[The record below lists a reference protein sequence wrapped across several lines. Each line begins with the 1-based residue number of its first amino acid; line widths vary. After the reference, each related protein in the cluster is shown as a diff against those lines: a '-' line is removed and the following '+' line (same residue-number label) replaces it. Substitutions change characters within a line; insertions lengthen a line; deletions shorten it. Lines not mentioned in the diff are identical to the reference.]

1 MRIEEMMFKYGDIEV
16 CGFDPDQER
25 LRCIIKGE

>member
-25 LRCIIKGE
+25 LRSIIKGE